1 MTMKNLVRLSK
12 VNDHPNIPLRAATF
26 YKWRTLRKHPEL
38 FIVFGGAVFIDMDRL
53 DKVLEAGRDR
63 G

>member
-26 YKWRTLRKHPEL
+26 YKWRHLRKCPEL
-38 FIVFGGAVFIDMDRL
+38 FIEFGGAVFIDMDRL